1 MINKQIIII
10 EDDNDI
16 ANLIAHYLR
25 KEGFRPVIAHD
36 GEEGLLQLQST
47 SPVAIILDIM
57 LPGTN
62 GYEVMKQLK
71 RKDITSGIPIILL
84 TAKSDEIDRVLGLEL
99 GADDYIT
106 KPFSPG
112 EMIARIKAI
121 IRRTDREEHTEK
133 AKKFVNDKLEI
144 DDLKH
149 EVKYNDQIIIF
160 TSKEYNLLKYFLEH
174 KDIALSRDVLLQEV
188 WGYNYFGITR
198 TVDVHVSKLRK
209 KLPHLSKHIKNIKD
223 IGYRFSDE

>member
-1 MINKQIIII
+1 
-10 EDDNDI
+10 
-16 ANLIAHYLR
+16 
-25 KEGFRPVIAHD
+25 
-36 GEEGLLQLQST
+36 
-47 SPVAIILDIM
+47 
-57 LPGTN
+57 
-62 GYEVMKQLK
+62 
-71 RKDITSGIPIILL
+71 LL